1 MSLKTIQSVEID
13 TDKIEVAVKM
23 ILEAIGEDINREGI
37 LETPK
42 RVAKCIRKFFKV

>member
-23 ILEAIGEDINREGI
+23 ILEAIGEDINRDGI
-37 LETPK
+37 LE
-42 RVAKCIRKFFKV
+42 